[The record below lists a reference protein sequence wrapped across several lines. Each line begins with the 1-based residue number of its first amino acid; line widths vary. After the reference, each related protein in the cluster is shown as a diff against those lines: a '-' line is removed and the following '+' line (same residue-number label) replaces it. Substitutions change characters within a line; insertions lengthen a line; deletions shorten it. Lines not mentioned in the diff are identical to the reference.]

1 MTADLQGGAPP
12 APAAERRR
20 FGSIPFRRLSG
31 FLTLPLISA
40 IAPFLVLPVL
50 LGFVGTEAW
59 AGIAI
64 GQAIGTGAS
73 TLVLLGWTVV
83 GPSAV
88 AEAPERQRELYTE
101 SLVSRLT
108 VFVVAAPAAA
118 AVAAVLAP
126 SSARTAAALMALAS
140 AMLGLSATWYFVGT
154 GKPGS
159 IARYDTVPRVVA
171 TAAAAGLVAWRS
183 EAWLYPAA
191 LIVTFTVM
199 AVVVSARYCTRTPL
213 TPLRTTARVVRQQWA
228 AVGVSVQA
236 ALNAVL
242 PMALLAT
249 VAPGVV
255 AGFAALDR
263 VTKFVVF
270 AISPVGLAFQGWVS
284 EPTEHPAQRRRTA
297 LVVTTGVGLVLAAG
311 FLLTA
316 DVLLHVLFAAKIDV
330 PFVAIAFSAVSI
342 ACVALGTTLG
352 FHHLVPLKMS
362 GWMALSTAI
371 SIVVAS
377 VGMALLAPRHGVA
390 GAALAVMLAELS
402 VVTTQSLAL
411 ALRHRRA
418 R

>member
-1 MTADLQGGAPP
+1 MTADLQGGAPG
-12 APAAERRR
+12 APAAEPGR
-20 FGSIPFRRLSG
+20 FRRIPVRRLTG
-31 FLTLPLISA
+31 FLALPLISA

-50 LGFVGTEAW
+50 LGYVGTEAW

-83 GPSAV
+83 GPSVV
-88 AEAPERQRELYTE
+88 AGNPDRRRELYTE

-118 AVAAVLAP
+118 GIAAVLAP

-140 AMLGLSATWYFVGT
+140 ALLGLSAAWFFVGT
-154 GKPGS
+154 GQPGA

-213 TPLRTTARVVRQQWA
+213 TPLRTTMRVVRQQWA

-236 ALNAVL
+236 AVNTVL
-242 PMALLAT
+242 PMALLAA

-270 AISPVGLAFQGWVS
+270 ALSPVGLAFQGWVS
-284 EPTEHPAQRRRTA
+284 EPSEHPAQRRRTA
-297 LVVTTGVGLVLAAG
+297 LVVTTGVGLVLAVG
-311 FLLTA
+311 FLFTA
-316 DVLLHVLFAAKIDV
+316 DLLLRVLFAAKIGV
-330 PFVAIAFSAVSI
+330 PSVAIVFAAVSI
-342 ACVALGTTLG
+342 VCVALGTTLG
-352 FHHLVPLKMS
+352 FHHLVPLEMS

-371 SIVVAS
+371 SVVVAS
-377 VGMALLAPRHGVA
+377 VGMALLAPRFGVP
-390 GAALAVMLAELS
+390 GAALAVMLAEIA

-411 ALRHRRA
+411 TTRR
-418 R
+418 RTK